1 MSIDYSILEEF
12 NINKEEVEAHISKSS
27 QVNKYV
33 VSLCDTNKLK
43 SVRKRQ
49 SVAFKELLRNLSGWY
64 CNYCNLQFYNKK
76 CYNGHIAGVEHRA
89 KVNGNDVII
98 CSSKSCRKKFAKLE
112 ELEEHLQYSPKCV
125 KVSPKNKARDNY
137 SKIMAR
143 VNREKEIYNLFRY
156 EKDSMTDAQKEEYN
170 EIIKNG
176 VAGRDDIICN
186 IGSDGFIITRT
197 VADKEKEESAKRV
210 KNIAE
215 AQKKQMEQQ
224 KEASLIMHGIKSKSL
239 FDKHTTYSG
248 SSSDEYEEIEISD
261 DEKEIKEI

>member
-98 CSSKSCRKKFAKLE
+98 CSSKSCRKKFAKLA
-112 ELEEHLQYSPKCV
+112 ELEEHLQYSPKCI
-125 KVSPKNKARDNY
+125 KVSPKNKARNDY

-143 VNREKEIYNLFRY
+143 VNKEKELYNLFRY

-170 EIIKNG
+170 EMIING
-176 VAGRDDIICN
+176 VAGREDIKCN
-186 IGSDGFIITRT
+186 IGSDGFIITRK
-197 VADKEKEESAKRV
+197 VADIEKEESAKRV

-215 AQKKQMEQQ
+215 AQKEQMEKQ
-224 KEASLIMHGIKSKSL
+224 KALSLRMYGIKSDSR
-239 FDKHTTYSG
+239 FDKHTTYSA
-248 SSSDEYEEIEISD
+248 SSDEYEEITD
-261 DEKEIKEI
+261 DEEEIKEI